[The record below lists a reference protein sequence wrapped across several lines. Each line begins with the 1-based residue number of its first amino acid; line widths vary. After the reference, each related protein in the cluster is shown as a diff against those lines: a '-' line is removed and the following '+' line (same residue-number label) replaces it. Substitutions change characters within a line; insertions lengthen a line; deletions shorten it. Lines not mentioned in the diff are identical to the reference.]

1 MPWGPDL
8 ARNWKLSNTGHPP
21 SRGYLGE
28 QQFSIRRS
36 FVPEL
41 KRDMLLIDCLIDEA
55 NFAIVAVEGERSRH
69 DSAGAHFG
77 YSHLSSITRDISSLV

>member
-1 MPWGPDL
+1 
-8 ARNWKLSNTGHPP
+8 LSNTGHPP

-41 KRDMLLIDCLIDEA
+41 KRGMLLIDCLIDEA

-69 DSAGAHFG
+69 DSAARILVIRI
-77 YSHLSSITRDISSLV
+77 SHL